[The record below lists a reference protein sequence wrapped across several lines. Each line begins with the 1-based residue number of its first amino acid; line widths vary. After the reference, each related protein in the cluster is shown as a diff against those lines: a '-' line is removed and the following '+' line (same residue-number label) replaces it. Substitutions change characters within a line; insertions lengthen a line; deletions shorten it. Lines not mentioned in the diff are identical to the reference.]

1 MLKTMAL
8 QFVMSDRAHRTRQ
21 ESQRERIHRV
31 AEWLLRTAP
40 VGLDPFFVAAWKA
53 ARPAA
58 IERVVEAV
66 QGLTGGEMTVSRLSV
81 AAGLLSD
88 LARSA

>member
-1 MLKTMAL
+1 M
-8 QFVMSDRAHRTRQ
+8 RAQRDLTVDVLGFGRGEIDTRL
-21 ESQRERIHRV
+21 V
-31 AEWLLRTAP
+31 
-40 VGLDPFFVAAWKA
+40 AWKA

-58 IERVVEAV
+58 IDRVVEAV